1 MGSVTSPNIAISG
14 FFDLFIYDFDKW
26 REKSEI
32 KNYIR
37 TSTLY
42 VKWKYDMGI
51 GHIN

>member
-1 MGSVTSPNIAISG
+1 MGFVILFNIVILG

-37 TSTLY
+37 IFILY

-51 GHIN
+51 GYIN